1 VVRHYDRGDLILLEG
16 DLGGALHYV
25 RSGLIKVFKTS
36 AAGKEQVLRMIS
48 AGHTFNNVPALD
60 GGPNPASACAWLPR
74 VSSGSVCPGNCS
86 IAKEER
92 VMVKHELMLAIKR
105 VYDEPE
111 PGDGTRVLVDRLWP
125 RGLSKERAH
134 VDLWLKE
141 IAPSNELR
149 TWFGHDPEKFAE
161 FRRRYE
167 AELASESGQAALTK
181 LHDLAKHGH
190 VTLVFAAHDTEHAN
204 AVVLRDLL
212 LHGSR

>member
-1 VVRHYDRGDLILLEG
+1 MEKQG
-16 DLGGALHYV
+16 
-25 RSGLIKVFKTS
+25 S
-36 AAGKEQVLRMIS
+36 MI
-48 AGHTFNNVPALD
+48 TL
-60 GGPNPASACAWLPR
+60 
-74 VSSGSVCPGNCS
+74 
-86 IAKEER
+86 
-92 VMVKHELMLAIKR
+92 KR

-141 IAPSNELR
+141 IAPSSQLR

-167 AELASESGQAALTK
+167 AELASENGQVALTK
-181 LHDLAKHGH
+181 LRDLAKQKP

-212 LHGSR
+212 LRGSS